1 MRQNAKGSY
10 PKMIGNVASWLPLAV
25 TEFGAIGILAA
36 ILITFSAALIKGLV
50 GFGMPLIMV
59 VGLASFLPVDIAI
72 AAMIIPTFLANV
84 QQSLRDGFRAAIQTL
99 VRFRLFIGVVA
110 VTNLAATQLV
120 PVLDPSTLI
129 LALGIVIA
137 LLTSVQL
144 AGFQL
149 KYPPEKRVPVEI
161 SLGIVTG
168 FFGGLAGGWG
178 PTTVLFFLTL
188 NLEKRTQIRAQ
199 GLVYL
204 VGSFFLIVGHG
215 SNGVM
220 TTSTTVFSLLLVA
233 PAMIGLFLGYKLHLR
248 MNPSSFTTA
257 TRLVLL
263 LAALNLI
270 RRGLSD

>member
-36 ILITFSAALIKGLV
+36 ILVTFAAALIKGLV

-59 VGLASFLPVDIAI
+59 VGLASFLPVEIAI
-72 AAMIIPTFLANV
+72 AAMIIPTFLANI
-84 QQSLRDGFRAAIQTL
+84 QQSLRDGFRAAIQAI
-99 VRFRLFIGVVA
+99 VKFKLFIGVVA

-120 PVLDPSTLI
+120 PVLDPSALI
-129 LALGIVIA
+129 LALGIVIT
-137 LLTSVQL
+137 LLTVVQL
-144 AGFQL
+144 AGYRL
-149 KYPPEKRVPVEI
+149 RYSPEKRVPVEI
-161 SLGIVTG
+161 SLGVVTG

-188 NLEKRTQIRAQ
+188 NMEKRAQIRAQ